1 MTSLSRRSRM
11 WRRIVGLGIVAV
23 TLAAVACK
31 RDEPVGLNV
40 TPSFKKD
47 GATLKCFDATATLVT
62 FGAPWPLTTPTGP
75 DANGVASVDGIN
87 MVPWEIN
94 QSCGI
99 RVGSQKGERAQSE
112 AGRPL
117 GAPLAV
123 SVRDDRNDAATST
136 TVTQSLIAAGVDALV
151 AGGASGTGV
160 PAAQVAVASNIPLG
174 AMRSA
179 ADNMSGCT
187 AAELAD
193 PTVTKSDTPVYAAGS
208 CWNNH
213 GLVFRTTATGFN
225 WGTSGAT
232 YARTTYPTLTRAAII
247 YRDDDF
253 GQPNRDGWVA
263 QLGALGGTVLAQ
275 AGHVGAGG
283 TVAVFRSQL
292 IAITANNPSIIV
304 GSIAGARLGFLM
316 QAYVALRDDPTLWPA
331 GTTKPAN
338 FNTLRFVWTST
349 LIGVDYSTAGPS
361 AVAALVNQTDIVA
374 PAWDPTSPTFQRWL
388 GLYQSYAPSGQPPA
402 SGFPMGAYDA
412 GMVMALAIT
421 AAGTTE
427 PSAVAGQIRRV
438 ANPPGTVI
446 CPGQWQKAFR
456 LLAKGK
462 DINYE
467 GALGPVDLDERG
479 NATGLTFGIFRV
491 LAGGAT
497 SAQVGGFGFPA
508 HPVCTKDD
516 EGDEEG

>member
-1 MTSLSRRSRM
+1 MS
-11 WRRIVGLGIVAV
+11 RRIVGLGIAAV
-23 TLAAVACK
+23 TFAAVACK
-31 RDEPVGLNV
+31 DEAVAPSLAPAAMSRGGIPVWM
-40 TPSFKKD
+40 K
-47 GATLKCFDATATLVT
+47 KCFDANATPVL
-62 FGAPWPLTTPTGP
+62 FGAPWTISAGGETALAVDQVEVVKFEINNSCGVRVGTKKVGSPLASAVRENLATAAGSIDATRALLAAGAVALVGGGASVTGP
-75 DANGVASVDGIN
+75 PA
-87 MVPWEIN
+87 
-94 QSCGI
+94 
-99 RVGSQKGERAQSE
+99 AQLAVESNV
-112 AGRPL
+112 PL
-117 GAPLAV
+117 GA
-123 SVRDDRNDAATST
+123 N
-136 TVTQSLIAAGVDALV
+136 Q
-151 AGGASGTGV
+151 
-160 PAAQVAVASNIPLG
+160 
-174 AMRSA
+174 SA

-193 PTVTKSDTPVYAAGS
+193 PTVTKSATPVYGVGT
-208 CWNNH
+208 CWNTQ
-213 GLVFRTTATGFN
+213 GLVFRTTATGN
-225 WGTSGAT
+225 SWGAQGARYT
-232 YARTTYPTLTRAAII
+232 RATYPTLTRAAII

-263 QLGALGGTVLAQ
+263 QFGALSGTVLAQ
-275 AGHVGAGG
+275 AGHVGAAG
-283 TVAVFRSQL
+283 TVALFRSQL
-292 IAITANNPSIIV
+292 ITITANNPSIIV
-304 GSIAGARLGFLM
+304 GSIAGARLGSLM
-316 QAYVALRDDPTLWPA
+316 QAYVALRDDPTLWPT

-338 FNTLRFVWTST
+338 FNTLKFVWTST
-349 LIGVDYSTAGPS
+349 LTGVNYSTAGLS
-361 AVAALVNQTDIVA
+361 AVAALVNQNDFVQ

-388 GLYQSYAPSGQPPA
+388 PLFQAYAPTAPPPA

-427 PSAVAGQIRRV
+427 PSAVAGQIKNV

-508 HPVCTKDD
+508 HPACIDD
-516 EGDEEG
+516 DTSDDADG